1 MLNAGA
7 GTPHSPLRRFLI
19 TAAWGL
25 ILLAAA
31 FVFVKCEISLAG
43 NETSRLAVIQ
53 SLVDNGTFD
62 ITNSLFRTPDKAFL
76 NGKYY
81 GDKPPLLTWLS
92 AGEYF
97 LLARV
102 FGLTFENAYHT
113 VIFLLYLPYFL
124 VSAATGFIFFILLT
138 DFLPRAPLPWRI
150 AASALSVL
158 STLVFSYSVTIG
170 NHGVCAFLLMLL
182 LLRMRRA
189 EEHDMRLRDAFYCGL
204 VTGLI
209 FNCEFVL
216 GGVCGLGIFFFCI
229 TWPGTMKLRVQR
241 GLCYIAG
248 AALLIACEG
257 LMNAAAYGSP
267 LPLYL
272 LTHKP
277 DIAHKDYLYYA
288 WNVLFGFEGF
298 FLYMPACLFIFP
310 VLCRPFPG
318 RGRAAWYILSCC
330 LGATL
335 LFLAGTSDY
344 GGFCYG
350 YRFLV
355 PIAPVLLLYVF
366 LSFHVKKRKGLCGG
380 ILALALLWGVITSL
394 AGTLNPWN
402 SGYEGSL
409 TPAGNMNEQI
419 RNGFLVNATVLVFEL
434 APESALSKFLIER
447 VYGAM
452 PACYMICE
460 EYLNRREDAK
470 ARAAYAWFAEHYA
483 QP

>member
-1 MLNAGA
+1 MPNAGA
-7 GTPHSPLRRFLI
+7 REPHSPLRRFLVI
-19 TAAWGL
+19 AAWTL
-25 ILLAAA
+25 LLLAAA
-31 FVFVKCEISLAG
+31 SVFVKREISLAG

-62 ITNSLFRTPDKAFL
+62 ITGSLFRTPDKAFL
-76 NGKYY
+76 DGKYY

-97 LLARV
+97 LLSRV
-102 FGLTFENAYHT
+102 FHLTFANAYHT
-113 VIFLLYLPYFL
+113 VLFLLNLPYFL
-124 VSAATGFIFFILLT
+124 LSAATGFLFFSALT
-138 DFLPRAPLPWRI
+138 ATLPHAPLPWRT

-182 LLRMRRA
+182 LVLMMRSEDRA
-189 EEHDMRLRDAFYCGL
+189 MRPRDAFYCGL

-209 FNCEFVL
+209 FNCEFIL
-216 GGVCGLGIFFFCI
+216 GGVCGLGIFLFCV
-229 TWPGTMKLRVQR
+229 TWPGAMKLRFQR
-241 GLCYIAG
+241 GLCYAAG
-248 AALLIACEG
+248 ALLLLGCEA

-318 RGRAAWYILSCC
+318 RGRVAWYMLSCC
-330 LGATL
+330 LAAAV

-355 PIAPVLLLYVF
+355 PLAPVLLFYIF
-366 LSFHVKKRKGLCGG
+366 LSFSVKRRKGLCGA
-380 ILALALLWGVITSL
+380 LFSLALLWGVMTSL

-409 TPAGNMNEQI
+409 TPRGNMNEQI
-419 RNGFLVNATVLVFEL
+419 RNGFLVNATLFIFEL
-434 APESALSKFLIER
+434 APESAASQFLIER
-447 VYGAM
+447 VYGVM
-452 PACYMICE
+452 PACFMICE
-460 EYLNRREDAK
+460 EYMNRRQDAK
-470 ARAAYAWFAEHYA
+470 AAAAYAWFLARY
-483 QP
+483 QQQ